1 MRPLRLVHVT
11 TVGQSLR
18 FLTGQL
24 RFMQQQGFEVTAV
37 SSPDDHLQT
46 FCKSE
51 GIHFHPVVMLRAITP
66 LKDLVSLRSL
76 VNYFRHLKPDIVHA
90 HTPKGGLLGMLAARL
105 AHVPVR
111 IYHIH
116 GLPLVT
122 ARGLRRVL
130 FKNTE
135 RIAIRNA
142 TRVLC
147 VSQSV
152 AVVAVSEHLC
162 GDNGIGVLGHGSING
177 VESAMRFNP
186 RTLSQTTRA
195 DVRCRVSIPEEA
207 PVIGFVGRL
216 VRDKGIV
223 ELAEAWH
230 LLRNRFPALHLL
242 IVGEFECRDSVPAAV
257 RESLLGDTRVHWV
270 GADWNTPPLY
280 AAMDVVV
287 LPTYR
292 EGFPTV
298 PLEAAAM
305 ELPVVATRVP
315 GCVDAV
321 VDGVTG
327 VLVPPGDACSLAA
340 ALAAYIES
348 APLRASHGRAARE
361 RVKEY
366 FQPSTMWALVL
377 REYQHQLVRAGYS
390 LELHA
395 PDSSKHPANSSLF
408 AA

>member
-24 RFMQQQGFEVTAV
+24 RFMQQQGIEVTAV

-51 GIHFHPVVMLRAITP
+51 GIPFHPVVMQRAITP

-122 ARGLRRVL
+122 ARGLRRIL
-130 FKNTE
+130 LKNTE
-135 RIAIRNA
+135 RTSFRNA

-147 VSQSV
+147 VSRSV
-152 AVVAVSEHLC
+152 AGIAVSEHLC

-177 VESAMRFNP
+177 VESASRFNP

-195 DVRCRVSIPEEA
+195 DVRRRVSIPEEA

-223 ELAEAWH
+223 ELADAWH
-230 LLRNRFPALHLL
+230 VLRNRFPALQRL

-257 RESLLGDTRVHWV
+257 RESLLGDTRVHCV
-270 GADWNTPPLY
+270 CADWNAPPLY

-287 LPTYR
+287 LPT
-292 EGFPTV
+292 V

-305 ELPVVATRVP
+305 GLPVVATRVP

-366 FQPSTMWALVL
+366 FQPSIMWALVL

>member
-37 SSPDDHLQT
+37 SSPDDQLQT

-51 GIHFHPVVMLRAITP
+51 GIHFHPVAMKRAITP

-122 ARGLRRVL
+122 ARGLRRIL
-130 FKNTE
+130 LKNTE
-135 RIAIRNA
+135 RTSFRNA

-147 VSQSV
+147 VSRSV
-152 AVVAVSEHLC
+152 AGIAVSEHLC

-177 VESAMRFNP
+177 VESASRFNP

-195 DVRCRVSIPEEA
+195 DVRRRVSIPEEA

-223 ELAEAWH
+223 ELADAWH
-230 LLRNRFPALHLL
+230 VLRNRFPALQRL

-257 RESLLGDTRVHWV
+257 RESLLGDTRVHCV
-270 GADWNTPPLY
+270 CADWNAPPLY

-287 LPTYR
+287 LPT
-292 EGFPTV
+292 V

-305 ELPVVATRVP
+305 GLPVVATRVP

-348 APLRASHGRAARE
+348 APLIASHGGAARE

-390 LELHA
+390 LKLHA
-395 PDSSKHPANSSLF
+395 PDSSKHSVASSLF

>member
-46 FCKSE
+46 LCKSE
-51 GIHFHPVVMLRAITP
+51 GIHFYPVVMQRAITP

-105 AHVPVR
+105 AHVLVR

-130 FKNTE
+130 LKNTE

-147 VSQSV
+147 VSRSV
-152 AVVAVSEHLC
+152 AGVAVSEHLC

-186 RTLSQTTRA
+186 RTLSHTTRA
-195 DVRCRVSIPEEA
+195 EIRGRFGIQEEA

-216 VRDKGIV
+216 GRDKGIV

-257 RESLLGDTRVHWV
+257 RESLLGDTRVHCV
-270 GADWNTPPLY
+270 CADWNAPPLY

-287 LPTYR
+287 LPT
-292 EGFPTV
+292 V

-305 ELPVVATRVP
+305 GLPVVATRVP

-348 APLRASHGRAARE
+348 APLIASHGGAARE

-390 LELHA
+390 LKLHA
-395 PDSSKHPANSSLF
+395 PDSSKHSVASSLF

>member
-18 FLTGQL
+18 FLTCQL

-51 GIHFHPVVMLRAITP
+51 GIHFHPVAMKRAITP

-122 ARGLRRVL
+122 ARGFRRIL
-130 FKNTE
+130 LKNTE
-135 RIAIRNA
+135 RIAFRNA

-147 VSQSV
+147 VSRSV
-152 AVVAVSEHLC
+152 AGVAVSEHLC

-195 DVRCRVSIPEEA
+195 DVRRRVSIPEES

-230 LLRNRFPALHLL
+230 LLRNRFPALQRL

-257 RESLLGDTRVHWV
+257 RDSLLGDTRVHCV
-270 GADWNTPPLY
+270 CADWNAPPLY

-287 LPTYR
+287 LPT
-292 EGFPTV
+292 V

-305 ELPVVATRVP
+305 GLPVVATRVP

-361 RVKEY
+361 RVKEI

-390 LELHA
+390 LKLHA
-395 PDSSKHPANSSLF
+395 PDSSKHSVASSLF